1 MAKKVKIVTFSF
13 NPAVL
18 KYKPQKQSIVDFEIE
33 WLDKHIQPVLM
44 EKPDLIVLPEAC
56 DRPMDIPREDL
67 IAYYEKRGDKVVQ
80 YIQKIAQENHC
91 YIAHSAVRKAE
102 DGFNRNSVQMID
114 RQGNLIGCYDK
125 NYLCPPGENLYSN
138 CICGENATIFECD
151 FGRVGAIL
159 CFDLNFEEMRKKY
172 KALQPDLMLFSS
184 NFGGGLMKNFFAFD
198 TRSYFVSSCA
208 YDCPAEIINPL
219 GETVRITTNHY
230 HYIVETLNLDY
241 AIVHLDNNWEK
252 IRAAREKYPLLKLS
266 DVGFIG
272 VVMLTYEGTD
282 KTAKEIVKEF
292 GMRFADEY
300 LDWAREQRNIY
311 LSKNK
316 R

>member
-18 KYKPQKQSIVDFEIE
+18 KYKPEEQSVVDYEIE
-33 WLDKHIQPVLM
+33 WLNNKIQPVLM
-44 EKPDLIVLPEAC
+44 ENPDLIVMPEVC
-56 DRPMDIPREDL
+56 DRPMDMPREDL
-67 IAYYEKRGDKVVQ
+67 IAYYEERGDKVFQ
-80 YIQKIAQENHC
+80 YMQKIARENHC

-125 NYLCPPGENLYSN
+125 NYLCPPGENVYSN

-172 KALQPDLMLFSS
+172 KELKPDLMLFSS

-219 GETVRITTNHY
+219 GETIRKTTNHY
-230 HYIVETLNLDY
+230 NYIVETLNLDY
-241 AIVHLDNNWEK
+241 AIVHLDHNWEK
-252 IRAAREKYPLLKLS
+252 IRAAREKYPLLELS

-272 VVMLTYEGTD
+272 VVMLTYHGDDT
-282 KTAKEIVKEF
+282 TAKEIVKEF
-292 GMRFADEY
+292 EMRFADEY
-300 LDWAREQRNIY
+300 LDWAREQREIY
-311 LSKNK
+311 LSKK
-316 R
+316 

>member
-1 MAKKVKIVTFSF
+1 MAKKVKVVTFSF

-18 KYKPQKQSIVDFEIE
+18 KYKSQKQSIVDYEIE
-33 WLDKHIQPVLM
+33 WLNSKIQPVLM
-44 EKPDLIVLPEAC
+44 ENPDLIVMPEAC
-56 DRPMDIPREDL
+56 DRPMDMPREQFTE
-67 IAYYEKRGDKVVQ
+67 YYERRGNKVSE
-80 YIQKIAQENHC
+80 YMQKIARENHC

-138 CICGENATIFECD
+138 CIFGKDATIFECD

-219 GETVRITTNHY
+219 GETIRKTTNHY

-241 AIVHLDNNWEK
+241 AIVHLDHNWEK

-266 DVGFIG
+266 DAGFIG
-272 VVMLTYEGTD
+272 VIMLTYEGVDT
-282 KTAKEIVKEF
+282 TAKEIVKEF
-292 GMRFADEY
+292 DMRFADEY
-300 LDWAREQRNIY
+300 LDWAREQRETY
-311 LSKNK
+311 LSNK
-316 R
+316 

>member
-18 KYKPQKQSIVDFEIE
+18 KYKPEEQSVVDYEIE
-33 WLDKHIQPVLM
+33 WLNNKIQPVLM
-44 EKPDLIVLPEAC
+44 ENPDLIVMPEVC
-56 DRPMDIPREDL
+56 DRPMDMPREEL
-67 IAYYEKRGDKVVQ
+67 KAYYEERGDQVVQ
-80 YIQKIAQENHC
+80 YMQKIARENHC

-125 NYLCPPGENLYSN
+125 NYLCPPGENVYSN
-138 CICGENATIFECD
+138 CICGKDATIFECD
-151 FGRVGAIL
+151 FGRVGAVI
-159 CFDLNFEEMRKKY
+159 CYDLNFEEMRQKY
-172 KALQPDLMLFSS
+172 KELKPDLMLFSS

-219 GETVRITTNHY
+219 GETIRKTTNHY
-230 HYIVETLNLDY
+230 NYMVETVNLDY
-241 AIVHLDNNWEK
+241 AIVHLDHNWEK
-252 IRAAREKYPLLKLS
+252 IRLAREKYPLLELS

-272 VVMLTYEGTD
+272 VVMLTYHGDDT
-282 KTAKEIVKEF
+282 TAKEIVKEF

-300 LDWAREQRNIY
+300 LDWAREQRKVY
-311 LSKNK
+311 LQKGME
-316 R
+316 

>member
-18 KYKPQKQSIVDFEIE
+18 KYKPEEQSVVDYEIE
-33 WLDKHIQPVLM
+33 WLNNKIQPVLM
-44 EKPDLIVLPEAC
+44 ENPDLIVMPEVC
-56 DRPMDIPREDL
+56 DRPMDMPREEL
-67 IAYYEKRGDKVVQ
+67 KAYYEERGDQVVQ
-80 YIQKIAQENHC
+80 YMQKIARENHC

-125 NYLCPPGENLYSN
+125 NYLCPPGENVYSN
-138 CICGENATIFECD
+138 CICGKDATIFECD
-151 FGRVGAIL
+151 FGRVGAVI
-159 CFDLNFEEMRKKY
+159 CYDLNFEEMRQKY
-172 KALQPDLMLFSS
+172 KALKPDLMLFSS

-219 GETVRITTNHY
+219 GETIRKTTNHY
-230 HYIVETLNLDY
+230 NYMVETVNLDY
-241 AIVHLDNNWEK
+241 AIVHLDHNWEK
-252 IRAAREKYPLLKLS
+252 IRLAREKYPLLELS

-272 VVMLTYEGTD
+272 VVMLTYHGDDT
-282 KTAKEIVKEF
+282 TAKEIVKEF

-300 LDWAREQRNIY
+300 LDWAREQRKVY
-311 LSKNK
+311 LQKGME
-316 R
+316 

>member
-18 KYKPQKQSIVDFEIE
+18 KYKPREQSIVDYEIE
-33 WLDKHIQPVLM
+33 WLNSKIQPVLM
-44 EKPDLIVLPEAC
+44 EKPDLIVMPEVC
-56 DRPMDIPREDL
+56 DRPMDLPREQFSV
-67 IAYYEKRGDKVVQ
+67 YYEERGKKVVE
-80 YIQKIAQENHC
+80 YMQKLARENRC
-91 YIAHSAVRKAE
+91 YIAHSAVLKAE
-102 DGFNRNSVQMID
+102 DGLNRNSVQMID
-114 RQGNLIGCYDK
+114 REGNLIGCYDK

-138 CICGENATIFECD
+138 CICGKDATIFECD

-159 CFDLNFEEMRKKY
+159 CFDLNFEEMRQKY
-172 KALQPDLMLFSS
+172 KALKPDLMLFSS

-219 GETVRITTNHY
+219 GETIRKTTNHY
-230 HYIVETLNLDY
+230 NYMVETVNLDY
-241 AIVHLDNNWEK
+241 AIVHLDHNWEK
-252 IRAAREKYPLLKLS
+252 IRLAREKYPLLELS

-272 VVMLTYEGTD
+272 VVMLTYHGDDT
-282 KTAKEIVKEF
+282 TAKEIVKEF

-300 LDWAREQRNIY
+300 LDWAREQRKVY
-311 LSKNK
+311 LQKGME
-316 R
+316 

>member
-1 MAKKVKIVTFSF
+1 MAKEIKIVTFSF
-13 NPAVL
+13 NPVSL
-18 KYKPQKQSIVDFEIE
+18 KDKPEEQSIVDYEIG
-33 WLDKHIQPVLM
+33 WLKQNINQVLI
-44 EKPDLIVLPEAC
+44 EKPDLIVMPEVC
-56 DRPMDIPREDL
+56 DRPRDMALEDL
-67 IAYYEKRGDKVVQ
+67 VGYYEQRGEFVVEFL
-80 YIQKIAQENHC
+80 KGIAKENHC

-159 CFDLNFEEMRKKY
+159 CFDLNFEEMRQKY
-172 KALQPDLMLFSS
+172 KKLQPDLMLFSS

-219 GETVRITTNHY
+219 GETIRKTTNHY
-230 HYIVETLNLDY
+230 NYIVETLNLDY
-241 AIVHLDNNWEK
+241 AIVHLDHNWEK

-282 KTAKEIVKEF
+282 TTAKEIVKEF
-292 GMRFADEY
+292 DMRFADEY
-300 LDWAREQRNIY
+300 LDWAREQREIY
-311 LSKNK
+311 LSKK
-316 R
+316 

>member
-18 KYKPQKQSIVDFEIE
+18 KYKAQEQSIVDYEIE
-33 WLDKHIQPVLM
+33 WLDKHIQPVLI
-44 EKPDLIVLPEAC
+44 EKPDLIVMPEVC
-56 DRPMDIPREDL
+56 DRPMDIPREE
-67 IAYYEKRGDKVVQ
+67 IVSYYEERGDKVVEYLQ
-80 YIQKIAQENHC
+80 GIARENKC
-91 YIAHSAVRKAE
+91 YIAHSAVRKAK

-114 RQGNLIGCYDK
+114 RAGKIIGCYDK

-138 CICGENATIFECD
+138 CICGKDATIFECD

-172 KALQPDLMLFSS
+172 KALKPDLMLFSS

-219 GETVRITTNHY
+219 GETIRKTTNHY

-241 AIVHLDNNWEK
+241 AIVHLDHNWEK

-272 VVMLTYEGTD
+272 VVMLSYEGTD
-282 KTAKEIVKEF
+282 TTAKEIVKEF
-292 GMRFADEY
+292 DMRFADEY
-300 LDWAREQRNIY
+300 LDWAREQREIY
-311 LSKNK
+311 LSKK
-316 R
+316 

>member
-18 KYKPQKQSIVDFEIE
+18 KYKPEEQSVVDYEIE
-33 WLDKHIQPVLM
+33 WLNNKIQPVLM
-44 EKPDLIVLPEAC
+44 ENPDLIVMPEVC
-56 DRPMDIPREDL
+56 DRPMDMPREEL
-67 IAYYEKRGDKVVQ
+67 KAYYEERGDQVVQ
-80 YIQKIAQENHC
+80 YMQKIARENHC

-125 NYLCPPGENLYSN
+125 NYLCPPGENVYSN
-138 CICGENATIFECD
+138 CICGKDATIFECD
-151 FGRVGAIL
+151 FGRVGAVI
-159 CFDLNFEEMRKKY
+159 CYDLNFEEMRQKY
-172 KALQPDLMLFSS
+172 KALKPDLMLFSS

-219 GETVRITTNHY
+219 GETIRKTTNHY
-230 HYIVETLNLDY
+230 NYMVETVNLDY
-241 AIVHLDNNWEK
+241 AIVHLDHNWEK
-252 IRAAREKYPLLKLS
+252 IRLAREKYPLLELS

-272 VVMLTYEGTD
+272 VVMLTYHGDDT
-282 KTAKEIVKEF
+282 TAKEIVKEF

-300 LDWAREQRNIY
+300 LDCAREQRKVY
-311 LSKNK
+311 LQKGME
-316 R
+316 

>member
-18 KYKPQKQSIVDFEIE
+18 KYKPREQSIVDYEIE
-33 WLDKHIQPVLM
+33 WLNSKIQPVLM
-44 EKPDLIVLPEAC
+44 EKPDLIVMPEVC
-56 DRPMDIPREDL
+56 DRPMDLPREQFSV
-67 IAYYEKRGDKVVQ
+67 YYEERGKKVVE
-80 YIQKIAQENHC
+80 YMQKLARENRC

-102 DGFNRNSVQMID
+102 DGLNRNSVQMID
-114 RQGNLIGCYDK
+114 REGNLIGCYDK

-138 CICGENATIFECD
+138 CICGKDATIFECD

-159 CFDLNFEEMRKKY
+159 CFDLNFEEMRQKY
-172 KALQPDLMLFSS
+172 KALKPDLMLFSS

-219 GETVRITTNHY
+219 GETIRKTTNHY
-230 HYIVETLNLDY
+230 NYMVETVNLDY
-241 AIVHLDNNWEK
+241 AIVHLDHNWEK
-252 IRAAREKYPLLKLS
+252 IRLAREKYPLLELS

-272 VVMLTYEGTD
+272 VVMLTYHGDDT
-282 KTAKEIVKEF
+282 TAKEIVKEF

-300 LDWAREQRNIY
+300 LDWAREQRKVY
-311 LSKNK
+311 LQKGME
-316 R
+316 

>member
-18 KYKPQKQSIVDFEIE
+18 KYKPQEQSIVDYEIE

-44 EKPDLIVLPEAC
+44 EKPDLIVMPEVC
-56 DRPMDIPREDL
+56 DRAMDMPRENL
-67 IAYYEKRGDKVVQ
+67 IAYYEERGDKVVQ
-80 YIQKIAQENHC
+80 YIQGVARENHC

-102 DGFNRNSVQMID
+102 DGLNRNSVQMID

-159 CFDLNFEEMRKKY
+159 CFDLNFEEMRQKY
-172 KALQPDLMLFSS
+172 KALNPDLMLFSS

-219 GETVRITTNHY
+219 GETIRKTTNHY
-230 HYIVETLNLDY
+230 NYIVETLNLDY
-241 AIVHLDNNWEK
+241 AIVHLDHNWEK

-266 DVGFIG
+266 DAGFIG

-282 KTAKEIVKEF
+282 ITAKEIVKEF
-292 GMRFADEY
+292 DMRFADEY
-300 LDWAREQRNIY
+300 LDWAREQREIY
-311 LSKNK
+311 LSKK
-316 R
+316 